1 MKPKEAVIFTED
13 FLQNCIISLRNYIE
27 DVENKNDRIE
37 LSKDT
42 YTQKYLR
49 CIYNL
54 LYLRSD
60 MGCKCRWDEDHKTII
75 SISIFSL
82 GSGQKVFGDIL
93 ENSIDAAI
101 QKHRNNRDEK
111 VD

>member
-1 MKPKEAVIFTED
+1 MIFTED
-13 FLQNCIISLRNYIE
+13 FLQDCIISLRNYIE
-27 DVENKNDRIE
+27 DIDNKNARIE

-42 YTQKYLR
+42 HTQEYLR

-60 MGCKCRWDEDHKTII
+60 MGCKCIWSEDHKTII

-82 GSGQKVFGDIL
+82 ELGQKIFRNLL
-93 ENSIDAAI
+93 EKSIDNEI
-101 QKHRNNRDEK
+101 VKIRSERDEK

>member
-1 MKPKEAVIFTED
+1 MAHKEEIIFAED

-42 YTQKYLR
+42 YTQEYLR

-60 MGCKCRWDEDHKTII
+60 MGCKCMWDEDHKTII

-82 GSGQKVFGDIL
+82 DLGQKIFGSLL
-93 ENSIDAAI
+93 EKSIDNEI
-101 QKHRNNRDEK
+101 VKIRS
-111 VD
+111 